1 MVSALLAQSNSVWLP
16 TDASTLAPEYDSLFY
31 FVLWASVVI
40 FVGVV
45 AAMVWF
51 AYKYRRQSPDERPEL
66 VEESQLMEISWV
78 VIPTILVLI
87 VFTWGFRAFIK
98 FGVAPP
104 DAYQIDVRAQQWSW
118 LFTYPDGTQSS
129 ELHVPVDRPVRLKMN
144 STDVLHSFAV
154 PAFRVK
160 QDVLPNRYSY
170 VWFESTKTGTY
181 KVYCTEYCGTEH
193 SGMLADVVVQSQSD
207 FEQWLQEAGTPEDMP
222 LPELGQRVYQQQG
235 CQACHS
241 LDGSRM
247 VGPTLQNAYGTE
259 RQFADGSSA
268 VADENYLRQS
278 ILNPGEHV
286 VEGYQNVMP
295 ASYSSLSDRQVNAL
309 VAFIKEQSDAAEG
322 TTAANTTQPPLQGS
336 VGAAQ

>member
-1 MVSALLAQSNSVWLP
+1 MVSALLAQSVWLP
-16 TDASTLAPEYDSLFY
+16 SDASTLAPEFDSLFY
-31 FVLWASVVI
+31 FVLWTSVII

-66 VEESQLMEISWV
+66 VEENTAIEISWV

-104 DAYQIDVRAQQWSW
+104 DAYEITVRGQQWSW
-118 LFTYPDGTQSS
+118 LFTYPNGVQSS
-129 ELHVPVDRPVRLKMN
+129 ELHVPVDRPVRLRMS

-154 PAFRVK
+154 PAFRIK

-170 VWFESTKTGTY
+170 VWFEPTETGTFD
-181 KVYCTEYCGTEH
+181 VFCTEYCGTQH
-193 SGMLADVVVQSQSD
+193 SGMLAEVTVQSQAEFD
-207 FEQWLQEAGTPEDMP
+207 QWLEEAGTPEDMP
-222 LPELGQRVYQQQG
+222 LPELGERLYTQQG

-241 LDGSRM
+241 VDGSRM
-247 VGPTLQNAYGTE
+247 VGPSFQNLYGTE
-259 RQFADGSSA
+259 RQFTDGSSA
-268 VADENYLRQS
+268 EADENYLRQS
-278 ILNPGEHV
+278 ILNPGENV

-295 ASYSSLSDRQVNAL
+295 ASYSSLSDREVSAL
-309 VAFIKEQSDAAEG
+309 VAYIRSLSDAAEEP
-322 TTAANTTQPPLQGS
+322 AD
-336 VGAAQ
+336 AQATE

>member
-1 MVSALLAQSNSVWLP
+1 MVSALLAQSSSVWLP

-31 FVLWASVVI
+31 FVLWTSVII

-51 AYKYRRQSPDERPEL
+51 AYKYRRTGSDERPEL
-66 VEESQLMEISWV
+66 VEENKLIEISWV

-104 DAYQIDVRAQQWSW
+104 GAYEVTVRAQQWSW
-118 LFTYPDGTQSS
+118 LFTYPNGVQSS
-129 ELHVPVDRPVRLKMN
+129 ELHVPIDRPVRLKMS
-144 STDVLHSFAV
+144 STDVIHSFAV
-154 PAFRVK
+154 PAFRIK

-170 VWFESTKTGTY
+170 VWFEPTRTDSF
-181 KVYCTEYCGTEH
+181 KVFCTEYCGTQH
-193 SGMLADVVVQSQSD
+193 SGMLADVIVQSQSD

-222 LPELGQRVYQQQG
+222 LPELGERVYQQQG

-241 LDGSRM
+241 LDGSRG
-247 VGPTLQNAYGTE
+247 VGPSFQNAYGTE
-259 RQFADGSSA
+259 RQFADGSST
-268 VADENYLRQS
+268 VADANYIRQS
-278 ILNPGEHV
+278 ILNPGEKV

-295 ASYSSLSDRQVNAL
+295 ASYSELSEREVSAL
-309 VAFIKEQSDAAEG
+309 VAFIEAQSDAGGEA
-322 TTAANTTQPPLQGS
+322 S
-336 VGAAQ
+336 DAQATE